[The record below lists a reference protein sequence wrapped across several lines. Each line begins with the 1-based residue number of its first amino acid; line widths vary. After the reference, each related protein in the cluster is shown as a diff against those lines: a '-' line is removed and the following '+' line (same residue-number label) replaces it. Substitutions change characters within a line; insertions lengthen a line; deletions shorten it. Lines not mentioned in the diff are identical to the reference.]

1 MRREV
6 PRGAGRWAIASGGRS
21 KSKSET
27 FTGGFCPFGAPSAT
41 GEAPPGRAGV
51 PRAALTPGVRPC
63 SVPPVLKMGEAN
75 GTYRK
80 LRLMDPA
87 GMSRVIARMA
97 REVVEA
103 AGGVDGFALVG
114 IRTRGVPLARRLAL
128 EVEKAEG
135 VRVPVGLLDI
145 TLYRDDLTTV
155 ASSPVLK
162 RTDISFPVE
171 TKTIVLCDDVLY
183 TGRTVRAA
191 IDAVLDFGRPRRILL
206 AVLVDR
212 GRRELPIEA
221 QLVGKK
227 ISTSAT
233 EVVSVTFR
241 ETDGE
246 DDVWLLDR
254 HLETKP
260 VPQAPRKPVKKTPAR
275 KTPVKKAPAKKAAR
289 GAAGRSAPK
298 ARARGKR

>member
-1 MRREV
+1 
-6 PRGAGRWAIASGGRS
+6 
-21 KSKSET
+21 
-27 FTGGFCPFGAPSAT
+27 
-41 GEAPPGRAGV
+41 
-51 PRAALTPGVRPC
+51 
-63 SVPPVLKMGEAN
+63 MGEAN

-87 GMSRVIARMA
+87 GMARVVARMA

-103 AGGVDGFALVG
+103 AGGVEGFALVG

-128 EVEKAEG
+128 EIEKVEG
-135 VRVPVGLLDI
+135 VRIPVGLLDI

-162 RTDISFPVE
+162 RTEISFPVE

-191 IDAVLDFGRPRRILL
+191 IDAILDFGRPRRILL

-227 ISTSAT
+227 ISTSAS
-233 EVVSVTFR
+233 EVVSVTFK

-254 HLETKP
+254 HPERKASP
-260 VPQAPRKPVKKTPAR
+260 RAVPRTAR
-275 KTPVKKAPAKKAAR
+275 KTTVKKSPVKKATVKKAAG
-289 GAAGRSAPK
+289 GAAGKAAPK
-298 ARARGKR
+298 GRGRGKR

>member
-1 MRREV
+1 
-6 PRGAGRWAIASGGRS
+6 
-21 KSKSET
+21 
-27 FTGGFCPFGAPSAT
+27 
-41 GEAPPGRAGV
+41 
-51 PRAALTPGVRPC
+51 
-63 SVPPVLKMGEAN
+63 MGEAN

-80 LRLMDPA
+80 LRLLDPP

-103 AGGVDGFALVG
+103 AGGVEGFALVG

-135 VRVPVGLLDI
+135 VQVPVGLLDI

-162 RTDISFPVE
+162 RTEISFPVE

-233 EVVSVTFR
+233 EVVSVTFK

-254 HLETKP
+254 YP
-260 VPQAPRKPVKKTPAR
+260 VAKPAR
-275 KTPVKKAPAKKAAR
+275 KAPPKPAKKAPAKKASAR
-289 GAAGRSAPK
+289 KAAGAARK
-298 ARARGKR
+298 AASTTRARGKR